1 LEFGSRS
8 FAWSGRAP
16 KRGSSWRSCSS
27 QLAAAHSATVLK
39 LTPRNPEDADQLDH
53 AAAHFEQAAAGLSD
67 AALRRA
73 LAEERDEAGLSL
85 GPTGLA
91 ILRYE
96 QERRDERRREHGD

>member
-1 LEFGSRS
+1 MEIVLVAAGRSTFSGGTEAHPAKSRGCGSAR
-8 FAWSGRAP
+8 
-16 KRGSSWRSCSS
+16 
-27 QLAAAHSATVLK
+27 
-39 LTPRNPEDADQLDH
+39 PRRC
-53 AAAHFEQAAAGLSD
+53 HFEQAAAGMSD